1 MPPAEKTKELTEAI
15 LERWDDR
22 ETRRLARMR
31 EDALDFAANDGEE
44 C

>member
-1 MPPAEKTKELTEAI
+1 MPSIEKTKKLTEAI
-15 LERWDDR
+15 LECWDDR

-31 EDALDFAANDGEE
+31 EDALDFAENDGEE